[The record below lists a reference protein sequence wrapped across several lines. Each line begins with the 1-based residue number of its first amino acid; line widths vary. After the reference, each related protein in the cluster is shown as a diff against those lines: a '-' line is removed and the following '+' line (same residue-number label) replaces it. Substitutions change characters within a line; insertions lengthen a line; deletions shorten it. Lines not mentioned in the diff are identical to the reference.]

1 MPIHVSDQLIWH
13 VILPRNPDNSR
24 VKRNPD
30 KCQHSYNLTKLS
42 TCFYKKKKEKKR
54 NNNKKK
60 PQKVLNKRKCPSFNT
75 GKIFQRCQSDFKAS
89 PHLPAPAKHCC
100 LSSGLCD
107 VPFSDQEVIDF
118 PGFVHINLDEG
129 SSLRQSQASLFV
141 ALIH

>member
-1 MPIHVSDQLIWH
+1 MSAFIQFNKAPYLFLQ
-13 VILPRNPDNSR
+13 
-24 VKRNPD
+24 
-30 KCQHSYNLTKLS
+30 
-42 TCFYKKKKEKKR
+42 KK
-54 NNNKKK
+54 KKK

-118 PGFVHINLDEG
+118 PGFVHIDLDEG

-141 ALIH
+141 ALVH